1 MSDSLKTMSRDELVR
16 HIDVLRSE
24 GLKLRIQKKTGQL
37 VNTASITKNRRE
49 VAKSL
54 CELSK
59 KN

>member
-1 MSDSLKTMSRDELVR
+1 MSRDELVR